1 MSNRTS
7 TLGALVFV
15 GIVLAGG
22 VAAVNEGLTQTT
34 PADGT
39 GSQFD
44 AVEELLA
51 GGFEILPL
59 VLMLLVALAVVAVI
73 SGRL

>member
-1 MSNRTS
+1 VSNRTS
-7 TLGALVFV
+7 GLGALVFV

-39 GSQFD
+39 SDQFD

-51 GGFEILPL
+51 SGFEVMPL
-59 VLMLLVALAVVAVI
+59 VLMLLVALAVVAII